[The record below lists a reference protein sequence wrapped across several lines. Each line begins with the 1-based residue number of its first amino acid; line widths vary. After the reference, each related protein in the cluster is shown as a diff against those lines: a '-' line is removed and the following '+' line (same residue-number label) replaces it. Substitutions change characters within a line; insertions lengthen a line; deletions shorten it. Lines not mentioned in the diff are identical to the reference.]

1 MASRQLWNANI
12 HYHSLLIEAIP
23 RGARRV
29 LDVGCGDG
37 MLAARLAQLGVPHVV
52 GLDQDRAVLDRAR
65 ARHAG
70 ITVEWRQGDAF
81 DVPFEAGSFD
91 AVVSVAT
98 LHHVDPEKG
107 LARFAD
113 LVKPGGVVAVVG
125 LAANDWRDLPYA
137 LVAHSARLAMGF
149 ARGHWEHSAPMVWPP
164 SATYRDMRSIG
175 SRVLPGVCYRRHLLG
190 RYSLIWTKPG

>member
-81 DVPFEAGSFD
+81 DVPFEAGCSTPWCRSPPFITWIPKR
-91 AVVSVAT
+91 ASPG
-98 LHHVDPEKG
+98 LPIWSSPEA
-107 LARFAD
+107 LWRLSD
-113 LVKPGGVVAVVG
+113 LQRTTGETSLTRWSHTV
-125 LAANDWRDLPYA
+125 L
-137 LVAHSARLAMGF
+137 
-149 ARGHWEHSAPMVWPP
+149 
-164 SATYRDMRSIG
+164 G
-175 SRVLPGVCYRRHLLG
+175 SPWVLRAGTGNTPRRWCGHLLQPIG
-190 RYSLIWTKPG
+190 TCGASGAASCPAFVTDGAFLAGTP